1 MANPNQPRGPDGRWI
16 KSGGGLAAVL
26 AVVLALGS
34 GTTGS
39 AGAVAS
45 GGTSSSSAGTSAR
58 SGSGQLRAVSRDAG
72 RIAVRLDRLGKR
84 VDRVTSAADTDCA
97 AHATGEVQAFFRANP
112 CVALFRVLF
121 DVRDAGRPVLR
132 VAVAVV
138 DMPDAESA
146 RRYQRLVDRD
156 GTGTVRPL
164 TRDGRRDDTRF
175 DGIAYASARE
185 DTTVVISQAE
195 PVGRAGAVHDLAE
208 TAVEAA
214 ASG

>member
-1 MANPNQPRGPDGRWI
+1 MANPNHGPDGKFARR
-16 KSGGGLAAVL
+16 GGGLAAVL
-26 AVVLALGS
+26 AVALALTS

-58 SGSGQLRAVSRDAG
+58 SGSAQVRAISRDAG
-72 RIAVRLDRLGKR
+72 RIAVRLQRLGEQ
-84 VDRVTSAADTDCA
+84 VDQVTSAADTDCA
-97 AHATGEVQAFFRANP
+97 AHATGEVRAFFRENP
-112 CVALFRVLF
+112 CAALFRVLF

-146 RRYQRLVDRD
+146 RSYQRLIDRD

-164 TRDGRRDDTRF
+164 TRDGRRDDTGF
-175 DGIAYASARE
+175 DGIAYASARD

-195 PVGRAGAVHDLAE
+195 PVGRAGAVRDLAE
-208 TAVEAA
+208 RAVEAA